1 MFQKFRAYFADNM
14 DVIAAGLASLNGV
27 DYRIYNV

>member
-1 MFQKFRAYFADNM
+1 MFKRLKAYFVENM

-27 DYRIYNV
+27 DYRYYNV